1 MLEEY
6 GEIIRKEG
14 VQMALQY
21 YETIVI
27 LSSDLTEK
35 EYNAYKDKYIRM
47 VLDSTEGATIKD
59 LDLMGMKKLAYPIRE
74 KYTEGWYIMF
84 TYITLPE
91 KVLEFERN
99 FRIDDNVLKF
109 LTVKR
114 EEEDAELDEYA
125 EVPDDR
131 IDEIAK
137 SPAEINVE
145 SEQAA
150 RTPDSWDLVFDL

>member
-1 MLEEY
+1 
-6 GEIIRKEG
+6 
-14 VQMALQY
+14 MALQY

-47 VLDSTEGATIKD
+47 ILDSTEGATIKD
-59 LDLMGMKKLAYPIRE
+59 LELMGMKKLAYPIKE
-74 KYTEGWYIMF
+74 KYTEGWYIRF
-84 TYITLPE
+84 AYKTLPE
-91 KVLEFERN
+91 KILEFERN

-109 LTVKR
+109 LTVR
-114 EEEDAELDEYA
+114 MDEEDDLEEYA

-137 SPAEINVE
+137 SPAEIRAEENVE
-145 SEQAA
+145 SEQTA
-150 RTPDSWDLVFDL
+150 RTPDSWDLVFNL